1 MEGGSHSNVTPGNK
15 LDVTTP
21 ELNLCQESPLS
32 LDNQHVYILCQHG
45 MDAVN
50 YRPHILS
57 MLSQVLKR
65 SLHL

>member
-1 MEGGSHSNVTPGNK
+1 MALPKFEYVG
-15 LDVTTP
+15 DVTTADT
-21 ELNLCQESPLS
+21 EDLCQKSPLS
-32 LDNQHVYILCQHG
+32 LDNQHVYILCQRG